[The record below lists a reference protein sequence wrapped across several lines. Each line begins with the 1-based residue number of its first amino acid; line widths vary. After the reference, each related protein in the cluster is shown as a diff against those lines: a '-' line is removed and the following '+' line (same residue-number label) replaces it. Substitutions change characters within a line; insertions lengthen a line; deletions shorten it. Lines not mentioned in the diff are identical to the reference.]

1 MQLWVRH
8 FSLKTQTECISCK
21 RIPENL
27 VIFCKNTVIE
37 INYYIF
43 TAATFRLF
51 GSSSVATVGES
62 FELTCITTAQYLTW
76 NSGVSTQAVITGI
89 HHNGSCLFAG
99 SYIRD
104 FIYNCNPST
113 YTYKLRLP
121 GKLVTQD
128 RNGIYWKCQDP
139 FGGGSSDEFQL
150 NLICKFTSI

>member
-1 MQLWVRH
+1 M
-8 FSLKTQTECISCK
+8 
-21 RIPENL
+21 
-27 VIFCKNTVIE
+27 IFCKNNTVIE

-43 TAATFRLF
+43 TAASLRLF

-76 NSGVSTQAVITGI
+76 DSGVYTQATITGI
-89 HHNGSCLFAG
+89 HPNGSCAFSG
-99 SYIRD
+99 SYISD

-121 GKLVTQD
+121 GKLVTKD
-128 RNGIYWKCQDP
+128 RNGTYWRCQSP
-139 FGGGSSDEFQL
+139 FGGGNSNPFQL